1 MRVFKSCFG
10 EGVRDGTYS
19 HVEKTYNIVVLLTGV
34 AKPQH
39 HVYDRG
45 ETNTVSRKQSPSKES
60 RGVQGGVYL
69 LSTTHRWLGNGMKR
83 SWLQFGAFRVKPRAV
98 ARRGSDLPRLHL

>member
-34 AKPQH
+34 AKPQQN
-39 HVYDRG
+39 VYERG
-45 ETNTVSRKQSPSKES
+45 EINTVSRKQSPSKES
-60 RGVQGGVYL
+60 RGVQGGMYL
-69 LSTTHRWLGNGMKR
+69 LRWLGNGMKR

-98 ARRGSDLPRLHL
+98 ARRGSDLPGLRL

>member
-1 MRVFKSCFG
+1 MRVFESCFG

-34 AKPQH
+34 AKPQQN
-39 HVYDRG
+39 VYERG
-45 ETNTVSRKQSPSKES
+45 GINTVSRKQSPSKES
-60 RGVQGGVYL
+60 RGMRGGVYL